1 MYFKSTCKKFFA
13 KDGSYDLYWFFL
25 GLIFIYSFAFF
36 TMPDWIWFTTLSL
49 TILSSAIFRYITTDF
64 IFRDEL
70 IKIRDK
76 KDLIAYILSKNIFT
90 ILFLAFFV
98 LLLAGVFYIFD
109 RVNIAMKA
117 NIDINMLAIQ
127 ELYVLGTENIILI
140 FSNKLVKSYKKGLR
154 RNVADDISVG
164 LNNFKSMIPSLLSNL
179 IFSIILFRF
188 ASNFNIYI
196 AIIYYIVCISVFIIC
211 KQKSIDY
218 KVDKT
223 TISD

>member
-1 MYFKSTCKKFFA
+1 MYFKSTYKKFFV

-36 TMPDWIWFTTLSL
+36 TMPYWIWFTTLSL
-49 TILSSAIFRYITTDF
+49 TILSSAIFRYITTDY

-98 LLLAGVFYIFD
+98 LLLAGIFYIFD
-109 RVNIAMKA
+109 RVNIAMKS

-127 ELYVLGTENIILI
+127 ELYVLGTENLILI

-164 LNNFKSMIPSLLSNL
+164 LNNFKDIIPSLLSNL

-188 ASNFNIYI
+188 ASNLNIYK
-196 AIIYYIVCISVFIIC
+196 AIIYYIACISVFIIY
-211 KQKSIDY
+211 KQKSINY
-218 KVDKT
+218 KV
-223 TISD
+223 

>member
-49 TILSSAIFRYITTDF
+49 TILSSAIFRYITTDY

-98 LLLAGVFYIFD
+98 LLLAGIFYIFD
-109 RVNIAMKA
+109 RVNIAMKS

-127 ELYVLGTENIILI
+127 ELYVLGTENLILI

-164 LNNFKSMIPSLLSNL
+164 LNNFKDIIPSLLSNL

-188 ASNFNIYI
+188 ASNLNIYK
-196 AIIYYIVCISVFIIC
+196 AIIYYIACISVFIIY

-218 KVDKT
+218 KV
-223 TISD
+223 

>member
-1 MYFKSTCKKFFA
+1 
-13 KDGSYDLYWFFL
+13 
-25 GLIFIYSFAFF
+25 
-36 TMPDWIWFTTLSL
+36 MPYWIWFTTLSL
-49 TILSSAIFRYITTDF
+49 TILSSAIFRYITTDY

-98 LLLAGVFYIFD
+98 ALVAGIFYIFD

-140 FSNKLVKSYKKGLR
+140 FSNKLVKSYKKGIR
-154 RNVADDISVG
+154 RNVDDDISVG
-164 LNNFKSMIPSLLSNL
+164 LNNFKDIIPSLLSNL

-196 AIIYYIVCISVFIIC
+196 AIIYYIACISAFIIY

-218 KVDKT
+218 KV
-223 TISD
+223 

>member
-1 MYFKSTCKKFFA
+1 MYFKSTCKKFFV

-64 IFRDEL
+64 IFRDEFV
-70 IKIRDK
+70 KIRDK
-76 KDLIAYILSKNIFT
+76 KDRIAYILSKNIFT

-98 LLLAGVFYIFD
+98 ALLTGIFYIFD
-109 RVNIAMKA
+109 RVNIGVNA

-127 ELYVLGTENIILI
+127 ELYVLGTENLILI
-140 FSNKLVKSYKKGLR
+140 FSNKQVNSYKKALR
-154 RNVADDISVG
+154 RHVADDISVG
-164 LNNFKSMIPSLLSNL
+164 LNNFKSMIPSLVSNL

-188 ASNFNIYI
+188 ASNINIYK
-196 AIIYYIVCISVFIIC
+196 AIIYYIACISVFIIY
-211 KQKSIDY
+211 KQKKY
-218 KVDKT
+218 WL
-223 TISD
+223 

>member
-49 TILSSAIFRYITTDF
+49 TILSSAIFRYITTDY

-98 LLLAGVFYIFD
+98 LLLAGIFYIFD
-109 RVNIAMKA
+109 RVNIAMKS

-127 ELYVLGTENIILI
+127 ELYVLGTENLILI

-164 LNNFKSMIPSLLSNL
+164 LNNFKDIIPSLLSNL

-188 ASNFNIYI
+188 ASNLNIYK
-196 AIIYYIVCISVFIIC
+196 AIIYYIACISVFIIY
-211 KQKSIDY
+211 KQKSINY
-218 KVDKT
+218 KV
-223 TISD
+223 

>member
-1 MYFKSTCKKFFA
+1 MYFKSTCKKFFV
-13 KDGSYDLYWFFL
+13 KDGSHDLYWFFL
-25 GLIFIYSFAFF
+25 GLIFIFSFAFF

-49 TILSSAIFRYITTDF
+49 TILSSAIFRYITTDS

-98 LLLAGVFYIFD
+98 ILLAIIFYIFD
-109 RVNIAMKA
+109 RVNMAMKA

-140 FSNKLVKSYKKGLR
+140 FSNKLVKSYKKELS

-164 LNNFKSMIPSLLSNL
+164 LNNFKDMIPSLVSNL

-188 ASNFNIYI
+188 ASNLNIYI
-196 AIIYYIVCISVFIIC
+196 AIIYYIACISVFIIY

-218 KVDKT
+218 KV
-223 TISD
+223 

>member
-1 MYFKSTCKKFFA
+1 MYFKSTCKKFFV
-13 KDGSYDLYWFFL
+13 KDGSYDLYWFFI
-25 GLIFIYSFAFF
+25 GLIFIFSFAFF

-49 TILSSAIFRYITTDF
+49 TILSSAIFRYITTDS

-70 IKIRDK
+70 VKIRDK

-98 LLLAGVFYIFD
+98 LLIAGVFYIFD

-127 ELYVLGTENIILI
+127 ELYVLGTENLILI

-164 LNNFKSMIPSLLSNL
+164 LNNFKSMIPSLVSNL

-188 ASNFNIYI
+188 ASNLNIYK
-196 AIIYYIVCISVFIIC
+196 AVIYYIVCISVFIIY
-211 KQKSIDY
+211 KQKKY
-218 KVDKT
+218 WL
-223 TISD
+223 

>member
-164 LNNFKSMIPSLLSNL
+164 LNNFKDIIPSLLSNL

-188 ASNFNIYI
+188 ASNLNIYK
-196 AIIYYIVCISVFIIC
+196 AIIYYIACISVFIIY
-211 KQKSIDY
+211 KQKKY
-218 KVDKT
+218 
-223 TISD
+223 